1 MNDNDNI
8 VSFPTGKRKEEVL
21 KDRIEHQGFTIPVFE
36 QPYNYD
42 VISFNFDNMD
52 PVHIHMANPKFDYS
66 PILNQPTKLERM
78 MDQCNDLQKRI
89 VYHTAINNDLLLKMI
104 EDRLQELLDLAKLS
118 KNV

>member
-1 MNDNDNI
+1 
-8 VSFPTGKRKEEVL
+8 
-21 KDRIEHQGFTIPVFE
+21 
-36 QPYNYD
+36 
-42 VISFNFDNMD
+42 
-52 PVHIHMANPKFDYS
+52 
-66 PILNQPTKLERM
+66 M